1 MRTDAPSAV
10 PASRPP
16 RFKLAATVA
25 AVLAIAVVAA
35 GLWARKSNAEQ
46 LQTTAAERGQPSV
59 ALVAPQPLAE
69 GGLELPARIEAWSRA
84 PIYARVS
91 GYLKRWNVDIGGKV
105 QAGQLLAEL
114 ETPDLD
120 QQLMQAKAE
129 LATARSNAALAAST
143 AKRWQGLLASDSVSK
158 QEVDE
163 RTGDMTAKQSQ
174 VAALQANVD
183 RIEALKRFTRLTAPF
198 DGVVTARNTD
208 VGALINIGG
217 APGSE
222 LFVVSDMRRLRVYV
236 NVPQRQVAQVR
247 VGDKAVLTVPERP
260 GRRFAATVQSLAQ
273 SINTASGAM
282 LVQLAV
288 DNDKDELLPGG
299 FATVRFDGNGA
310 SGGAQAGTNGA
321 GGVSLPPGAVIINKD
336 GVQVATV
343 DAGNRV
349 RLRKVTIAR
358 DMGTRI
364 ELGAGLT
371 AADRVIANPPDGIAE
386 GDVVRIAQASAT
398 PNAPAAS
405 AKGRP

>member
-1 MRTDAPSAV
+1 MRTDADNAV
-10 PASRPP
+10 VSSRPP
-16 RFKLAATVA
+16 ARFKLAATVA
-25 AVLAIAVVAA
+25 VVIAIAVVAA

-46 LQTTAAERGQPSV
+46 LQATADERGQPSV
-59 ALVAPQPLAE
+59 AVVTPQRLTE

-105 QAGQLLAEL
+105 KAGQQLAEI

-143 AKRWQGLLASDSVSK
+143 AKRWQGLLESDSVSR

-174 VAALQANVD
+174 VNALQANVD
-183 RIEALKRFTRLTAPF
+183 RIEALKRFTQLTAPF

-222 LFVVSDMRRLRVYV
+222 LFVVSDMRKLRVYV

-247 VGDKAVLTVPERP
+247 AGGKAVLTVPERP
-260 GRRFAATVQSLAQ
+260 GQRFAATVQSTSQA
-273 SINTASGAM
+273 INTASGSM

-288 DNDKDELLPGG
+288 DNEKDELLPGG
-299 FATVRFDGNGA
+299 FATVRFDGAASAGA
-310 SGGAQAGTNGA
+310 DAPANA
-321 GGVSLPPGAVIINKD
+321 AVSLPPGAVIINKD

-343 DAGNRV
+343 DASNRV
-349 RLRKVTIAR
+349 KLRKVTITR

-364 ELGAGLT
+364 ELGGGLT
-371 AADRVIANPPDGIAE
+371 ASDRVIANPPDGIAD
-386 GDVVRIAQASAT
+386 GDVVRVAQPAA
-398 PNAPAAS
+398 APDAAAS
-405 AKGRP
+405 AKGRS